1 MSEEKLSVR
10 LEAHANA
17 HALVSPYDD
26 EQAQWEADLRK
37 AVEIV
42 RRVEEASVGD
52 IWQHAYIDGQHT
64 SRIRITR
71 QPGDGLEVIGQRVRL
86 VRDE

>member
-1 MSEEKLSVR
+1 MTGQHEEKLSVR
-10 LEAHANA
+10 LEARADMIRGKGVT
-17 HALVSPYDD
+17 ALG
-26 EQAQWEADLRK
+26 ELLREAADLARL
-37 AVEIV
+37 
-42 RRVEEASVGD
+42 VEEAPVGD

-86 VRDE
+86 VREG